1 MRKKLT
7 SLSLL
12 AFLGLSTAVFAQTKG
27 TVNDANG
34 FPEADIEVSVK
45 GTKKVTY
52 TDENG
57 NFDID
62 AKIGD
67 ILLINGK
74 EFSVISN
81 DLGILVPKSTDTV
94 DLEETVVTAYGT
106 QKKETIVGSNTQ
118 INSDKFEDRPLT
130 NIGKALEGASSGVQ
144 FSTTSGQPGSST
156 NIRIRGFSSY
166 NLSNAPLYVVDGAI
180 FTGSLSDIN
189 PNDIESLNILKDAAS
204 TSLYGSSAANGVV
217 MITTK
222 SGKKGRKGNFTFTS
236 NTGVVTRAYKE
247 YEKVGPEDYYRLTW
261 TSLRNGY
268 MESNPTATEQQANDY
283 ASKNLITGILKN
295 NIYNVP
301 DDQVIINGQLN
312 PAAKQLYNDFNW
324 QDYVTRVGSISQYNL
339 SYSGADE
346 KSDYFAS
353 IGYNNEK
360 GYVIKSD
367 FERYSARVKANS
379 KVTNWLKLGGDIS
392 GTITKSKLADSDGG
406 SSYIN
411 PFYTA
416 RFMGPIYSPYLY
428 DAEGYRVYD
437 AEGNIQYDGIT
448 SRGRGAGASA
458 GRNVLQETLLN
469 DKYEKTN
476 TVFTRWFA
484 ELQLAKGLTLTGNLS
499 YDVQNYYYQSYQNS
513 VIGDGA
519 GKGRLYNQNQQTVG
533 ITINQ
538 IVNYRKSFGKHNFE
552 ILAGHESFIRN
563 SKYNYQGKE
572 GQIIPGILEL
582 VNFTTSTSNTGYTW
596 DLSKESY
603 FGRVNYDFNSIYSVS
618 ASLRQDE
625 SSRFAPDKNKGVFWS
640 AGAAWNIGKEAF
652 LQNTF
657 VNSLKIRS
665 SYGEVGND
673 GGLGSVPGYQADLS
687 LYGLG
692 WNNGSEPGVMLSQ
705 IGNPA
710 LTWETNK
717 QFDVGVD
724 FGLFDNRI
732 SGSLEYYDRRSDQM
746 IFSVP
751 TPGSAGVPGNSID
764 YNLGT
769 MQNKGFEVSVNFGIV
784 RNEKVKWDLS
794 VNASTIENTM
804 VKMPGDQQEIING
817 TKKITKGRSIYDF
830 WLRKFYGVDPDNGRS
845 LYYQDPE
852 KSDDGNTKIIN
863 GQKFTYNHVNAEYG
877 YVGSAIPDLYG
888 SFTSNL
894 EVKGFY
900 LNTLFTYQ
908 IGGKTYDN
916 NYTGFVS
923 LSPNGAALHK
933 DMLNAWTK
941 PGDVTNVNKLST
953 NNTTQNLAASSR
965 WLVDSDYLALRT
977 VTFGYSFKKSMIEHL
992 GLSSLKMYISGENI
1006 AAWTAK
1012 QGLEPVQSFNGTTTY
1027 RYLPSRTVSVGLN
1040 VQF

>member
-45 GTKKVTY
+45 GTDKVAY

-67 ILLINGK
+67 TLIIDGK
-74 EFSVISN
+74 EYIVSKN
-81 DLGILVPKSTDTV
+81 DLGVLKPSKSEIV
-94 DLEETVVTAYGT
+94 DLEETVVTAYGS
-106 QKKETIVGSNTQ
+106 QKRETIVGSNTQ

-144 FSTTSGQPGSST
+144 FSTTSGQPGNST

-204 TSLYGSSAANGVV
+204 TSLYGASAANGVV

-222 SGKKGRKGNFTFTS
+222 KGRKGKKGNFTFTS
-236 NTGVVTRAYKE
+236 NTGVVTRAYKD
-247 YEKVGPEDYYRLTW
+247 YETVGPEDYYRLTW
-261 TSLRNGY
+261 TAMRNGY
-268 MESNPTATEQQANDY
+268 MESNPNVTEQQANDY
-283 ASKNLITGILKN
+283 ASKNLITGTLKN

-312 PAAKQLYNDFNW
+312 PLAKKLYDDFNW
-324 QDYVTRVGSISQYNL
+324 QDYVTRVGSIAQYNL
-339 SYSGADE
+339 SFAGADD

-379 KVTNWLKLGGDIS
+379 KVTSWLKLGGDIS
-392 GTITKSKLADSDGG
+392 GSLTKSALADSDGG

-411 PFYTA
+411 PFYIA
-416 RFMGPIYSPYLY
+416 RFMAPIYSPFLY
-428 DAEGYRVYD
+428 DAQGNKVYD
-437 AEGNIQYDGIT
+437 IEGNQKYDGVT
-448 SRGRGAGASA
+448 TRGRAGGSA

-469 DKYEKTN
+469 DKYEKT
-476 TVFTRWFA
+476 TSVFTRWFA

-499 YDVQNYYYQSYQNS
+499 YDVQNYYYQSYQNN
-513 VIGDGA
+513 VVGDGA
-519 GKGRLYNQNQQTVG
+519 GKGRLYNQNQRTVG

-538 IVNYRKSFGKHNFE
+538 ILNYSKSFGKHNFE
-552 ILAGHESFIRN
+552 FLVGHESFIRN
-563 SKYNYQGKE
+563 VKYNYQGKE

-596 DLSKESY
+596 DLSKESF
-603 FGRVNYDFNSIYSVS
+603 FGRVNYDYNRLYSVS
-618 ASLRQDE
+618 ASIRQDE
-625 SSRFAPDKNKGVFWS
+625 SSRFSPDKNKGIFWS
-640 AGAAWNIGKEAF
+640 AGAAWNIGNESF

-657 VNSLKIRS
+657 VNSLKLRS

-673 GGLGSVPGYQADLS
+673 GGLGSTPGYQADLS

-724 FGLFDNRI
+724 FGLFNNRI
-732 SGSLEYYDRRSDQM
+732 SGSIEYYNRKSDQM

-764 YNLGT
+764 RNLGT
-769 MQNKGFEVSVNFGIV
+769 MQNKGIEVSLNFGIV
-784 RNEKVKWDLS
+784 RSDNVKWDLG

-830 WLRKFYGVDPDNGRS
+830 WLRKFYGVDSDTGRS
-845 LYYQDPE
+845 LYYQDPT
-852 KSDDGNTKIIN
+852 KGDDGNTKTIN
-863 GQKFTYNHVNAEYG
+863 GQKFTYNHVNAEYD
-877 YVGSAIPDLYG
+877 YVASAIPDLYG
-888 SFTSNL
+888 SFTTNL

-900 LNTLFTYQ
+900 LNALFTYQ
-908 IGGKTYDN
+908 IGGKTYDG

-923 LSPNGAALHK
+923 LNPNGTALHK

-941 PGDVTNVNKLST
+941 PGDVTSVNKFST

-965 WLVDSDYLALRT
+965 WLVDSDYLAFRT
-977 VTFGYSFKKSMIEHL
+977 LTFGYNFKKSMIESL

-1006 AAWTAK
+1006 AAWTART
-1012 QGLEPVQSFNGTTTY
+1012 GLEAVQSFNGTTTY

>member
-7 SLSLL
+7 SLALL
-12 AFLGLSTAVFAQTKG
+12 AFFGLGANAFGQVKG
-27 TVNDANG
+27 TVNDNNG
-34 FPEADIEVSVK
+34 FAESDVEVLVK
-45 GTKKVTY
+45 GTKKVAY

-67 ILLINGK
+67 ILVINGK
-74 EFSVISN
+74 EFIVESN
-81 DLGILVPKSTDTV
+81 NLGLLAPNKTDIV
-94 DLEETVVTAYGT
+94 DLEETIVTAYGT

-118 INSDKFEDRPLT
+118 INSEKFEDRPLT
-130 NIGKALEGASSGVQ
+130 NIAKALEGASSGVQ
-144 FSTTSGQPGSST
+144 FSTTSGQPGNST

-166 NLSNAPLYVVDGAI
+166 NLSNAPLYVVDGAV

-222 SGKKGRKGNFTFTS
+222 KGRKGKKGNFTFTS
-236 NTGVVTRAYKE
+236 NTGVVTRAFKE
-247 YEKVGPEDYYRLTW
+247 YEKVGPEDYYKLAW
-261 TSLRNGY
+261 TALRNGY
-268 MESNPTATEQQANDY
+268 LESNATATEQQANEY
-283 ASKNLITGILKN
+283 ASKNLIPTLKN

-301 DDQVIINGQLN
+301 DDQIILNGQLN
-312 PAAKQLYNDFNW
+312 PAAKMLYNDFNW

-339 SYSGADE
+339 SYAGADD

-353 IGYNNEK
+353 IGYSNEE

-367 FERYSARVKANS
+367 FERYSARVKASS
-379 KVTNWLKLGGDIS
+379 KVTDWLKLGGDIS
-392 GTITKSKLADSDGG
+392 GTITKSGLANSAGD

-411 PFYTA
+411 PFYVA
-416 RFMGPIYSPYLY
+416 RFMGPIYSPFLY
-428 DAEGYRVYD
+428 DANGNKMYD
-437 AEGNIQYDGIT
+437 SEGNQLYDGVVT
-448 SRGRGAGASA
+448 RGRAGGSA
-458 GRNVLQETLLN
+458 GRNVLQETILN
-469 DKYEKTN
+469 NMYEKTN

-499 YDVQNYYYQSYQNS
+499 YDIQNYYYQSYQNK
-513 VIGDGA
+513 VVGDGA

-538 IVNYRKSFGKHNFE
+538 ILNYNRSFGKHNFE
-552 ILAGHESFIRN
+552 FLVGHESFIRN
-563 SKYNYQGKE
+563 VKYNYQGKE
-572 GQIIPGILEL
+572 GEVIPGILQL

-596 DLSKESY
+596 DLSKESF
-603 FGRVNYDFNSIYSVS
+603 FGRVNYDFNRIYSIS
-618 ASLRQDE
+618 ASIRQDE
-625 SSRFAPDKNKGVFWS
+625 SSRFSPENNKGVFWS
-640 AGAAWNIGKEAF
+640 AGAAWNIGNESFMKD
-652 LQNTF
+652 TF

-673 GGLGSVPGYQADLS
+673 GGLGSTPGYQADLS

-717 QFDVGVD
+717 QFDLGVD
-724 FGLFDNRI
+724 FDLFDNRI
-732 SGSLEYYDRRSDQM
+732 SGSIEYYERTSKDM

-764 YNLGT
+764 QNLGT
-769 MQNKGFEVSVNFGIV
+769 MQNKGIEVSVNFGIV
-784 RNEKVKWDLS
+784 RNENVKWDLGI
-794 VNASTIENTM
+794 NASTIENKM
-804 VKMPGDQQEIING
+804 VNMPGDQKEIING
-817 TKKITKGRSIYDF
+817 TKKIMKGKSIYDF
-830 WLRKFYGVDPDNGRS
+830 WLRKFYGVDSDNGRS
-845 LYYQDPE
+845 LYYQDPT
-852 KSDDGNTKIIN
+852 KGDDGNTKVIN

-900 LNTLFTYQ
+900 LNALFTYQ
-908 IGGKTYDN
+908 IGGKTYDG

-923 LSPNGAALHK
+923 LNPNGGAVHK
-933 DMLNAWTK
+933 DMLKAWTK
-941 PGDVTNVNKLST
+941 PGDVTTVNKLST

-977 VTFGYSFKKSMIEHL
+977 VTFGYNFKKSMIENL
-992 GLSSLKMYISGENI
+992 GLSSLKMYISGENL

-1012 QGLEPVQSFNGTTTY
+1012 QGLEPVQSFNGTTSY